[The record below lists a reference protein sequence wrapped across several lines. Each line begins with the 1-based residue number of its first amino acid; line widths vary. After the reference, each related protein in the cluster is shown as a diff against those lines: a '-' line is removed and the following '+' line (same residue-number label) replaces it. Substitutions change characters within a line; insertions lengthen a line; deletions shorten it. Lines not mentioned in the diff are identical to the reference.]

1 MAWEI
6 TLFFVHLAALAGC
19 VVLYR
24 KAPCWMQRL
33 VVCGLGLGMLF
44 MCIAYAATLQAAWWW
59 WYMAL
64 AGFAIEHVAVLL
76 YVFRIIYQG
85 TQWKP
90 SSVASRSS
98 PI

>member
-1 MAWEI
+1 MAWEL

-19 VVLYR
+19 LVLYG
-24 KAPCWMQRL
+24 KAPCWMQKL
-33 VVCGLGLGMLF
+33 VVFGLGLAMTCLT
-44 MCIAYAATLQAAWWW
+44 IAYGGALFSAWWW
-59 WYMAL
+59 WYLAL
-64 AGFAIEHVAVLL
+64 AGFALEHTAVLL

-90 SSVASRSS
+90 SSVPSRSS